1 MRAVS
6 VSAELLVLHRAVQLV
21 ADSLDVEKIDH
32 PVSDDAQRQVVSVLN
47 LVAVR
52 LRDLGRAARGRLPVE
67 LFWAPHN
74 EAMDTKEANEE
85 DLILY
90 EPPPV
95 SGKGKK

>member
-6 VSAELLVLHRAVQLV
+6 VSAELLVIQRAVLHV

-32 PVSDDAQRQVVSVLN
+32 PVSDDAQRQVVAVLN

-67 LFWAPHN
+67 LFWASYN
-74 EAMDTKEANEE
+74 EALDTKEASEE
-85 DLILY
+85 DVILY
-90 EPPPV
+90 ELPPV
-95 SGKGKK
+95 SGKGRK